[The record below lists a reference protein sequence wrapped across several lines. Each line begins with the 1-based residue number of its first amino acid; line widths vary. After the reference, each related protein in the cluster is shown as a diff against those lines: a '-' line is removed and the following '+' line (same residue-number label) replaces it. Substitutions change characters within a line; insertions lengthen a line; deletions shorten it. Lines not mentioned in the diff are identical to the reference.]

1 MVDYCMT
8 MSYNRDMNTAT
19 RTQNENTLIQVRVPA
34 DLKKRTAEL
43 FESLGTNT
51 SAVIKMMLV
60 QADETKS
67 IPFRVHTDGY
77 PISANEVIDEA
88 AATFALED
96 MPLDEEDI
104 QRLRDIELGLKSPDQ
119 AREEIIA
126 DIKRRQKK

>member
-1 MVDYCMT
+1 

-77 PISANEVIDEA
+77 PISANEVIDEV

-96 MPLDEEDI
+96 MPLTEKNI
-104 QRLRDIELGLKSPDQ
+104 QDLRDIELGLKSTEQ
-119 AREEIIA
+119 VRRELLA
-126 DIKRRQKK
+126 DIKRRHSK

>member
-1 MVDYCMT
+1 MT

-77 PISANEVIDEA
+77 PISANEVIDEV

-96 MPLDEEDI
+96 MPLTEKNI
-104 QRLRDIELGLKSPDQ
+104 QDLRDIELGLKSTEQ
-119 AREEIIA
+119 VRRELLA
-126 DIKRRQKK
+126 DIKRRHSK